1 MASLREI
8 QDSFAD
14 ALRPG
19 ADAAAID
26 RAARACELTPA
37 ANISI
42 YRHNAQHAFHA
53 TLGLSFPVL
62 QRRVGSDYFRQLAHR
77 YRERCPS
84 RSGDLHWV
92 GRGFAE
98 FLAEHLRDGDYAWL
112 ADLARLEWARE
123 AASVSVEHTA
133 MGADALASIAP
144 EALEHIVFKLQPSLT
159 LIDSP
164 FPVFSVWFAN
174 QVENAPPVSQSL
186 GAERGMVR
194 IRADRVEVA
203 QLAPDLFSFLSAL
216 AAGATLGQ
224 AMTAANADERRL
236 TEGLAFVFNASLVSS
251 IAPAR
256 TDA

>member
-1 MASLREI
+1 MASLRDI

-14 ALRPG
+14 ALRAG
-19 ADAAAID
+19 ADAAAIE
-26 RAARACELTPA
+26 RAAHTCELTPA
-37 ANISI
+37 ENFSI
-42 YRHNAQHAFHA
+42 YRHNTQHAFHA

-98 FLAEHLRDGDYAWL
+98 FLADHLRDGEYAWL

-123 AASVSVEHTA
+123 AASVSVEHA
-133 MGADALASIAP
+133 AIGADTLASIAP
-144 EALEHIVFKLQPSLT
+144 EALEHVVFTLQPSLT
-159 LIDSP
+159 LIASP

-174 QVENAPPVSQSL
+174 QADTAPPVDQSL
-186 GAERGMVR
+186 GDERGMVR

-203 QLAPDLFSFLSAL
+203 RLAPDLFSFLSAL
-216 AAGATLGQ
+216 TTGATLGE

-236 TEGLAFVFNASLVSS
+236 TEMLAFVFNSSLVSS
-251 IAPAR
+251 IAPAG
-256 TDA
+256 T

>member
-8 QDSFAD
+8 QDSIAD
-14 ALRPG
+14 ALRAG
-19 ADAAAID
+19 ADAATID
-26 RAARACELTPA
+26 RAARTCELTPA
-37 ANISI
+37 ANFSI
-42 YRHNAQHAFHA
+42 YRHNVQHAFHA

-98 FLAEHLRDGDYAWL
+98 FLADHLRDGDYAWL

-123 AASVSVEHTA
+123 AASVSVEHA
-133 MGADALASIAP
+133 AVGADTLASIAP
-144 EALEHIVFKLQPSLT
+144 EVLEHIVFTLQPSLT

-164 FPVFSVWFAN
+164 FPVFSVWLAN
-174 QVENAPPVSQSL
+174 QVENAPPVSQSR
-186 GAERGMVR
+186 GAECGMVR
-194 IRADRVEVA
+194 ISADRVEVA
-203 QLAPDLFSFLSAL
+203 QLAPDLFSFVSEV
-216 AAGATLGQ
+216 AAGATLGH

-236 TEGLAFVFNASLVSS
+236 AEMLAFLFNSSLVSS
-251 IAPAR
+251 IAP
-256 TDA
+256 TVT